1 MPPCLPRLSFYL
13 TITALLGVGVGC
25 TRSLY
30 RKRADRESY
39 SAIAGKSSMLPP
51 ELQLRDPVIEPDPES
66 RFFSE
71 FNPDHPPMPP
81 DDPLSHHFMVR
92 VAGKSG
98 PSVWRA
104 NNPDDP
110 DRDAAWRERLPKD
123 ASGAVELNLK
133 SAMRLALVNSR
144 DFQTKKEE
152 LYVSALDVTLER
164 FRLSPQFALGSTG
177 SGLATN
183 NLVGQRPNLPADQ
196 LSPPRGA
203 LARVDPDGNEGAGV
217 LTDGSVRWVTST
229 GANLLASFANSFVW
243 SFKGSESTESASS
256 LVNFGIVQPLMRL
269 GGKERILASL
279 TQSERDLLA
288 NVRQMHQFQ
297 NGFYVFTAA
306 GRESGDGPSST
317 NVIGAKGLGNIAL
330 APAGRPGV
338 PRAMGFLYILEEEQ
352 QIRNSESNVARL
364 RESLDQLAAAFDAG
378 RLSSRLQVDQARQ
391 ALLNS
396 QSSLLSKRAA
406 YETYL
411 DRYKVD
417 LGLPPD
423 LPVVIKDPLLE
434 KYRTTDPAATALDR
448 KLVLLLAKIQ
458 NRDLAATQEELKEY
472 AEEARELAKSI
483 LHLIASSESDMKSLE
498 EVVPARRKQ
507 LASLSFSE
515 LARSLSVEAERL
527 DPTLLEQRVQQ
538 AATRCSTSRK
548 EVREFDES
556 IAQFM
561 GEIDSLGLEAAR
573 SKLVDLANDL
583 SGILLSVSLNQTAI
597 RLETAVLPQIE
608 LSFKDALEIARA
620 NRLDWMNAR
629 AHLVDVWRT
638 VGVEANALQSVV
650 DFSLL
655 GGLGTIRNQAA
666 RFDGR
671 TGNLRGALRF
681 DTPLNR
687 LAERN
692 NYRKAQINY
701 ERARRDFMLF
711 EDRISQSLR
720 NTLRIVEISQLNFE
734 LRRSAIQ
741 IAISKVDLAKLRLQE
756 PPKPGLQAT
765 IGATTARDL
774 LDALTDL
781 LESQNEFLS
790 LRVGFDV
797 LRMLLDFEVGTM
809 QTDDSGLW
817 IDPGVITPSSLTARA
832 PKWSEVSDSKSP
844 ATSQSRQP
852 KISPQTIPLR
862 ADPAPAVAQSPANA
876 PAFRVSFK
884 QAPPTVR

>member
-39 SAIAGKSSMLPP
+39 SAIAAKSSMLPP

-66 RFFSE
+66 RFFNE

-317 NVIGAKGLGNIAL
+317 NVIGAKGLGNIAR

-472 AEEARELAKSI
+472 AEEARELMAQMGIRKFSDLTGRSDLLDMRAGI
-483 LHLIASSESDMKSLE
+483 DHWKASGLDFSKIFYQPKVAENVARNHCETQDHGLERALDNKLIAQ
-498 EVVPARRKQ
+498 A
-507 LASLSFSE
+507 
-515 LARSLSVEAERL
+515 
-527 DPTLLEQRVQQ
+527 Q
-538 AATRCSTSRK
+538 AALEGGEKVVIETPISNVNRTVGAMLSNQVASRFGHAGLPADSITVKLTGTAGQSFAAFLAHGITFELTGEGNDYVGKGLCGGRIVIKPPLAFNANPSENIIVGNTVMYGATAGESYFRGVAGERFCVRNSGASAVVEGVGDHGCEYMTGGTVVVLGQTGRNFAAGMSGGVAYVLDADGLFAQRCNLSMVALEKVEPAESVGNSAVQHK
-548 EVREFDES
+548 GQADEITLKALIEKHAAFTGS
-556 IAQFM
+556 VGAQTMLDNWNEYRGKFVKVM
-561 GEIDSLGLEAAR
+561 PNEYKRALIEMAEQKVLEAA
-573 SKLVDLANDL
+573 
-583 SGILLSVSLNQTAI
+583 
-597 RLETAVLPQIE
+597 
-608 LSFKDALEIARA
+608 
-620 NRLDWMNAR
+620 
-629 AHLVDVWRT
+629 
-638 VGVEANALQSVV
+638 
-650 DFSLL
+650 
-655 GGLGTIRNQAA
+655 
-666 RFDGR
+666 
-671 TGNLRGALRF
+671 
-681 DTPLNR
+681 
-687 LAERN
+687 
-692 NYRKAQINY
+692 
-701 ERARRDFMLF
+701 
-711 EDRISQSLR
+711 
-720 NTLRIVEISQLNFE
+720 
-734 LRRSAIQ
+734 
-741 IAISKVDLAKLRLQE
+741 
-756 PPKPGLQAT
+756 
-765 IGATTARDL
+765 
-774 LDALTDL
+774 
-781 LESQNEFLS
+781 
-790 LRVGFDV
+790 
-797 LRMLLDFEVGTM
+797 
-809 QTDDSGLW
+809 
-817 IDPGVITPSSLTARA
+817 
-832 PKWSEVSDSKSP
+832 
-844 ATSQSRQP
+844 
-852 KISPQTIPLR
+852 
-862 ADPAPAVAQSPANA
+862 
-876 PAFRVSFK
+876 
-884 QAPPTVR
+884 

>member
-1 MPPCLPRLSFYL
+1 VPPCLPRLSFYL

-39 SAIAGKSSMLPP
+39 SAIAAKSSMLPP

-133 SAMRLALVNSR
+133 SAMRLALLNSR
-144 DFQTKKEE
+144 DFQRERE
-152 LYVSALDVTLER
+152 DLYLSALDVTYER
-164 FRLSPQFALGSTG
+164 FRFSPQYALGST
-177 SGLATN
+177 A
-183 NLVGQRPNLPADQ
+183 
-196 LSPPRGA
+196 GA
-203 LARVDPDGNEGAGV
+203 QAANSMGASANQERASV
-217 LTDGSVRWVTST
+217 LTDGSVRWLSST
-229 GANLLASFANSFVW
+229 GGQLLAGFANSFVW
-243 SFKGSESTESASS
+243 TFKGSESTEAAGS
-256 LVNFGIVQPLMRL
+256 LVNFSILQPLLRL
-269 GGKERILASL
+269 GGKERTLAAL
-279 TQSERDLLA
+279 TQAERDLLA
-288 NVRQMHQFQ
+288 NVRQMNQFQ
-297 NGFYVFTAA
+297 QGFYVRIASGRQSGEGPSRNGAIGANGLGIIALTPSGRTGAPRANGFY
-306 GRESGDGPSST
+306 
-317 NVIGAKGLGNIAL
+317 
-330 APAGRPGV
+330 
-338 PRAMGFLYILEEEQ
+338 YILEEEQ
-352 QIRNSESNVARL
+352 RIRNLESNVARL

-396 QSSLLSKRAA
+396 QSLLLSARAS
-406 YETYL
+406 YETQL
-411 DRYKVD
+411 DAYKVE
-417 LGLPPD
+417 LGLPPN
-423 LPVVIKDPLLE
+423 LPVVVRDPLLE
-434 KYRTTDPAATALDR
+434 KFRTTDPSATALDR
-448 KLVLLLAKIQ
+448 KLVVLLAKIQ

-472 AEEARELAKSI
+472 LQDARNLAAALLKLIGASEADLT
-483 LHLIASSESDMKSLE
+483 SLR
-498 EVVPARRKQ
+498 EVVPIRKQ
-507 LASLSFSE
+507 QLTTLVSSE
-515 LARSLSVEAERL
+515 LARSLSVEPDRL
-527 DPTLLEQRVQQ
+527 DPNLLSQKVQQ
-538 AATRCSTSRK
+538 CADRCSISRK
-548 EVREFDES
+548 ELKEFDES
-556 IAQFM
+556 LSQFAD
-561 GEIDSLGLEAAR
+561 EIDNLELEAAR
-573 SKLVDLANDL
+573 SKLVDLTNDL

-608 LSFKDALEIARA
+608 LSEDTALELARE

-629 AHLVDVWRT
+629 ARLVDVWRT
-638 VGVEANALQSVV
+638 IGVQANALQSAV
-650 DFSLL
+650 DFSLF
-655 GGLGTIRNQAA
+655 GGLGTIHNQAA

-671 TGNLRGALRF
+671 TGTLRGALRF

-692 NYRKAQINY
+692 DYREAQVNY
-701 ERARRDFMLF
+701 ERARREYMLF

-756 PPKPGLQAT
+756 PPKPGVQAT

-774 LDALTDL
+774 VDALNDL
-781 LESQNEFLS
+781 LDSQNDFLS

-809 QTDDSGLW
+809 QTDEEGLW

-832 PKWSEVSDSKSP
+832 PNWSEVSDSKSP
-844 ATSQSRQP
+844 ATPQARQP

-862 ADPAPAVAQSPANA
+862 ADPAPAVAQSPASA

>member
-1 MPPCLPRLSFYL
+1 MPPSLPRLSFYL

-39 SAIAGKSSMLPP
+39 AAIAGKSSMLPP
-51 ELQLRDPVIEPDPES
+51 ELQLRNPVIEPDPES

-98 PSVWRA
+98 PSVWKA
-104 NNPDDP
+104 NHPDEP

-144 DFQTKKEE
+144 DFQREKED
-152 LYVSALDVTLER
+152 LYLSALDVTYER
-164 FRLSPQFALGSTG
+164 FRFSPQFALGSTG
-177 SGLATN
+177 SGLAAN
-183 NLVGQRPNLPADQ
+183 NLVNQAPGLPVDSFTA
-196 LSPPRGA
+196 PRGT
-203 LARVDPDGNEGAGV
+203 VTSVNPPGNEGARV
-217 LTDGSVRWVTST
+217 FTDGSVRWLAST
-229 GANLLASFANSFVW
+229 GGQLLAGFANSFVW
-243 SFKGSESTESASS
+243 SFKGSESTEAASS
-256 LVNFGIVQPLMRL
+256 LVNFSILQPLMQL
-269 GGKERILASL
+269 GGKERTLATL
-279 TQSERDLLA
+279 TQAERDLLA
-288 NVRQMHQFQ
+288 NVRQMNQFQ
-297 NGFYVFTAA
+297 QGFYVRIAAGRQSGEGPSRTGAIGAGGLGIIALSPSGRTGAPRANGFY
-306 GRESGDGPSST
+306 
-317 NVIGAKGLGNIAL
+317 
-330 APAGRPGV
+330 
-338 PRAMGFLYILEEEQ
+338 YILEEEQ
-352 QIRNSESNVARL
+352 RIRNLESNVARL

-396 QSSLLSKRAA
+396 QSLLLSARAS
-406 YETYL
+406 YETQL
-411 DRYKVD
+411 DAYKVE
-417 LGLPPD
+417 LGLPPS
-423 LPVVIKDPLLE
+423 LPVVVKDPLLE
-434 KYRTTDPAATALDR
+434 KFRTTDPAATALDR
-448 KLVLLLAKIQ
+448 KLVVLLAKIQ
-458 NRDLAATQEELKEY
+458 NRDLAATLEELKEY
-472 AEEARELAKSI
+472 LQEARTLAAALLNLIGASEAD
-483 LHLIASSESDMKSLE
+483 LHSFRS
-498 EVVPARRKQ
+498 VVPARKQ
-507 LASLSFSE
+507 QLTALVASE
-515 LARSLSVEAERL
+515 LARSLSVEPDRL
-527 DPTLLEQRVQQ
+527 DPNLLEQKVQQ
-538 AATRCSTSRK
+538 CADRCSISRK
-548 EVREFDES
+548 EIQEFDGALS
-556 IAQFM
+556 QFAN
-561 GEIDSLGLEAAR
+561 EIDNLEIEAAR
-573 SKLVDLANDL
+573 SKLVDLTNDL

-608 LSFKDALEIARA
+608 LSEEMALEIARE

-629 AHLVDVWRT
+629 ARLVDVWRT
-638 VGVEANALQSVV
+638 IGVEANALQSAV
-650 DFSLL
+650 DFSLF
-655 GGLGTIRNQAA
+655 GGLGTIRNQAS

-692 NYRKAQINY
+692 DYREAQINY
-701 ERARRDFMLF
+701 ERARREYMLF

-756 PPKPGLQAT
+756 PPKPGVQAT

-774 LDALTDL
+774 VDALNDL
-781 LESQNEFLS
+781 LDSQNDFLS

-809 QTDDSGLW
+809 QTNEDGLW

-832 PKWSEVSDSKSP
+832 PKWSEVSHSKSP
-844 ATSQSRQP
+844 APPQARQA

-862 ADPAPAVAQSPANA
+862 ADPAPAVAQSPASA
-876 PAFRVSFK
+876 PAFRVFFK